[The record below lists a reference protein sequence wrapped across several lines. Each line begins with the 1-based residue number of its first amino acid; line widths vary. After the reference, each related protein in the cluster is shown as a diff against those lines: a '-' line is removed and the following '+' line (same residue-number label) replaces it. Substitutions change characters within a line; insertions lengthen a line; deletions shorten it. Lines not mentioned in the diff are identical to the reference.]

1 MRSDRRLT
9 FTTVLVVLVLLAP
22 FTLLGDPGSA
32 LAHRALLLV
41 LGLLVGA
48 VWWRSV
54 LRWGPAGALVA
65 AATAVPILVLVYA
78 AVLVGVWPV
87 PDDSLGLFVYAFPL
101 WVVVSSLLGGGV
113 LHLLAGRQAS
123 SGPERAPHR
132 DAAPQPP

>member
-1 MRSDRRLT
+1 MRSDRLLT
-9 FTTVLVVLVLLAP
+9 LATVLVVLVLLPP
-22 FTLLGDPGSA
+22 FTLLGDPGPA

-54 LRWGPAGALVA
+54 LRWGPTGALVA
-65 AATAVPILVLVYA
+65 AATAVPILVLVYT

-87 PDDSLGLFVYAFPL
+87 PGDSFGLFVYAFPL

-113 LHLLAGRQAS
+113 LHLLAVRRAPGS
-123 SGPERAPHR
+123 TERAPHR